1 MPVWNAKMDALG
13 HCYEGEMAQD
23 RKKPLYKG
31 AAKSFLGKGQI
42 DATGHMRISELKS
55 KVGTSRDAMMA
66 NLRLLGE
73 ARQRLTSSS
82 KDISVRYGKEKLAL
96 GDILPISDDL
106 NMLWQGRAEE
116 PVANP
121 EEINAILIQRDELCK
136 ERDASIQLMNAA
148 QQERDSVRKEWDR
161 YLEQMNA
168 VQKERDLLLR
178 ERDCCRKE
186 SELLKQERD
195 QLRKENAQSYQR
207 LLNEQDKAAKKSTGI
222 NMVPQGVWEETERKR
237 NKLLALSTR
246 YRQER
251 DDARRECHSLSI
263 ERDQYQTRV
272 GKLEEELK
280 EAGTQLSSSKA
291 LSNTYLYKYKDTFN
305 NERAAR
311 REAEQSNTELI
322 AVKRTLKQE
331 RQAFGVQLDGLETA
345 QIATATERDRIRSQ
359 LTNVL
364 AVNGKE
370 LGLELRRQRTTLQGT
385 YNTKLQG
392 LRRSLESLESQHDLL
407 VRNLTQGWEQE
418 KAGLVASATADRDV
432 ISDMALTAKRM
443 KDSHSATLKT
453 HLNSL
458 KQSSEATARNQEML
472 RDLVIAVT
480 VSRSSYSKMHGA
492 FVKRGRIV
500 SIGIDR
506 IQEFEK
512 QLTGLQDS
520 ITISTSESS
529 GLRDKVHGKEKELDE
544 LSIAN
549 DANILTLRDI
559 QSVHAVC
566 EHDQRLQL
574 GHINRQTFFH
584 DFSELAQSLSET
596 GKVFRGEQS
605 GRGVEVCFCV
615 LPESNEVLCVIR
627 RLGDAFTVWHSKLED
642 CSTFSHHWHRWL
654 CLGGEGQ
661 GQPIYIRLMNAGE
674 SEAWLRKNLSVRT
687 LCSGE
692 LDRFRQTNNL

>member
-1 MPVWNAKMDALG
+1 MDALG

-23 RKKPLYKG
+23 RKKPLYQG
-31 AAKSFLGKGQI
+31 AAKSSVGKGQI
-42 DATGHMRISELKS
+42 DATGHMRISELQS
-55 KVGTSRDAMMA
+55 KVGTSRDAVMA

-106 NMLWQGRAEE
+106 NRLWQGKAEK

-121 EEINAILIQRDELCK
+121 EEINSILIQRDELCK
-136 ERDASIQLMNAA
+136 ERDASIQLMKAA

-195 QLRKENAQSYQR
+195 QLRKENAQCHQQ
-207 LLNEQDKAAKKSTGI
+207 LLIEQEKAAKKSTGI

-251 DDARRECHSLSI
+251 DDARRECHSQSI

-272 GKLEEELK
+272 GKLEAEVK
-280 EAGTQLSSSKA
+280 EAGMQLSSSKA
-291 LSNTYLYKYKDTFN
+291 LSNTYLSQYNETFN

-311 REAEQSNTELI
+311 RKAEQSNTELI
-322 AVKRTLKQE
+322 ALRRTLKQE
-331 RQAFGVQLDGLETA
+331 RQAFDIQLDGLETA
-345 QIATATERDRIRSQ
+345 QLATATERDQIRSQ
-359 LTNVL
+359 LTNVQ

-370 LGLELRRQRTTLQGT
+370 RGLELRRQRTTLQGT
-385 YNTKLQG
+385 YTTQLQG
-392 LRRSLESLESQHDLL
+392 LRRSLESQHDLL

-418 KAGLVASATADRDV
+418 KARLVASATADRDA
-432 ISDMALTAKRM
+432 ISDMALTARRM
-443 KDSHSATLKT
+443 EKSHSATLKI
-453 HLNSL
+453 HLNIL
-458 KQSSEATARNQEML
+458 EQSREATARNEDMS
-472 RDLVIAVT
+472 RDLVIAVA
-480 VSRSSYSKMHGA
+480 VSRASYNRLHNA
-492 FVKRGRIV
+492 FVKRGRTI
-500 SIGIDR
+500 SNGIDR
-506 IQEFEK
+506 IQEFEN
-512 QLTGLQDS
+512 QLTGLQDCVTTS
-520 ITISTSESS
+520 ASESS
-529 GLRDKVHGKEKELDE
+529 GLREKLHGKEKELDE

-549 DANILTLRDI
+549 DANILSLRDI

-566 EHDQRLQL
+566 EDNQRLQL

-584 DFSELAQSLSET
+584 DSSEVTQSLSVK
-596 GKVFRGEQS
+596 GKVLRGEQS

-615 LPESNEVLCVIR
+615 LPESNELLCVIR
-627 RLGDAFTVWHSKLED
+627 RFGDAFTVWHSKLED
-642 CSTFSHHWHRWL
+642 CSTFSYHWHRWL
-654 CLGGEGQ
+654 CLDGEGQ

-674 SEAWLRKNLSVRT
+674 SEAWLRKYLP
-687 LCSGE
+687 
-692 LDRFRQTNNL
+692 